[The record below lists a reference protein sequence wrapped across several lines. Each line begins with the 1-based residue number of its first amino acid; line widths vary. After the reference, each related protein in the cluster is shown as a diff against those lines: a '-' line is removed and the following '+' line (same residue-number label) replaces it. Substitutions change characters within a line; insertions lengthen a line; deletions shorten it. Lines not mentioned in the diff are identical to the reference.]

1 MLGVAWP
8 AGALKAALEARSY
21 RKEVIIIFALDNR
34 LVGLVQA
41 WNDMKEQGFAH
52 VLPMLPSEGA
62 CRWVG
67 EAEGITMM
75 VGWVLLAMMMGCVWA
90 CGEVGAGHDGGGCVG
105 HDGGVCAGHDDGVCA
120 GHVVRWVQ
128 AMMVGGGGCTGT
140 CVVHVWYMCGTCMAP
155 VWYPYGTCVVH
166 VWYPYGTCV
175 VHVTCVIHVWHLCG
189 TRVVHVWYPC
199 GTCVAPVWYGGGHQ
213 RWLQEV
219 QLHMS
224 YHYISVSL
232 FCTLFLTHAP
242 PTCPCPSP
250 LLLLLLH

>member
-155 VWYPYGTCVVH
+155 VWYPCGTCMVPVWYMCGTCVVRWGASKVVAGSAVTH
-166 VWYPYGTCV
+166 VISLYQCITLLHTLPY
-175 VHVTCVIHVWHLCG
+175 
-189 TRVVHVWYPC
+189 
-199 GTCVAPVWYGGGHQ
+199 
-213 RWLQEV
+213 
-219 QLHMS
+219 
-224 YHYISVSL
+224 
-232 FCTLFLTHAP
+232 
-242 PTCPCPSP
+242 TCPPHLPLPLSPTSPPPPLMPPRSPSSS
-250 LLLLLLH
+250 